1 MFRPTVFVTSLL
13 VSASSAALAQSAA
26 QTTTTNPFTTPI
38 ESAAGITAVKFRE
51 FAVVPDTPNG
61 EAPRMMHLVDEPGT
75 RRLFVATMR
84 GPIYGVSYDGKT
96 VTEYVDV
103 NAAGWNIGVQSQG
116 SERGLQSI
124 VFHPQFN
131 QRGAAGYGKFY
142 TYADTPNTTPVADFA
157 PPEGAKRTHD
167 TVLLEWT
174 AKNPAAAAYDGGA
187 PKEIMRVAQPFANHN
202 AGEVAFNLLAKPG
215 TPEYG
220 LLYVGSADGGS
231 GGDPMNLSQNLGSIF
246 GKILRIDPL
255 GTDGKNGKYG
265 IPKSNPFV
273 GKPGV
278 LGEIY
283 AYGVRNPQRF
293 SWDSKDGR
301 MYVADIGQN
310 IVEEISPVSAGA
322 NLGWNKWEGSYKYVN
337 RQVDTSDPRSEAGM
351 TWPVA
356 EYDHTDPLVTRA
368 AVTGVYVYRDGNIK
382 QLRNLLIFGD
392 NPSGELFYVS
402 ADKLPNGGQD
412 QIRRILFDDPSTS
425 SGSPRAESRGDNGT
439 YKTLLQLIREKNAAQ
454 GKPAAPRADLRLG
467 RGAGNQIFVMN
478 KRDGVIRVLVP

>member
-1 MFRPTVFVTSLL
+1 MMRSLFVAGVLTL
-13 VSASSAALAQSAA
+13 AGTAATAQ
-26 QTTTTNPFTTPI
+26 QTTNPFAAPI
-38 ESAAGITAVKFRE
+38 EGAAGVIAVKFAE
-51 FAVVPDTPNG
+51 FATIPNTPNG

-75 RRLFVATMR
+75 RRLFVATMT
-84 GPIYGVSYDGKT
+84 GPIFGVSHDGKT

-103 NAAGWNIGVQSQG
+103 NAAAWNIGVQSQG

-124 VFHPQFN
+124 VFHPQFSV
-131 QRGAAGYGKFY
+131 RGTPGYGKFY
-142 TYADTPNTTPVADFA
+142 TYSDTTNVTATPDFTSL
-157 PPEGAKRTHD
+157 PEAKRAHD

-174 AKNPAAAAYDGGA
+174 AKNPAAPAYDGGA
-187 PKEIMRVAQPFANHN
+187 PREVFRAAQPFANHN
-202 AGEVAFNLLAKPG
+202 AGEIAFNLLAKPG
-215 TPEYG
+215 TPEFG
-220 LLYVGSADGGS
+220 LLYIGFADGGS
-231 GGDPMNLSQNLGSIF
+231 GGDPMNLAQNLGSVF

-255 GTDGKNGKYG
+255 GTDAKNGKYG

-273 GKPGV
+273 GKPGA

-293 SWDSKDGR
+293 SWDSEDGK

-310 IVEEISPVSAGA
+310 IVEEISPVTAGA

-337 RQVDTSDPRSEAGM
+337 RQVDTAEPRSEAGM

-368 AVTGVYVYRDGNIK
+368 AITGVYVYRDGNVK

-392 NPSGELFYVS
+392 NPSGEIFYLN

-412 QIRRILFDDPSTS
+412 QLRRILFDDK
-425 SGSPRAESRGDNGT
+425 GT
-439 YKTLLQLIREKNAAQ
+439 HKTLLQLIREKNAAQ

-467 RGAGNQIFVMN
+467 RGANNQIFVMN
-478 KRDGVIRVLVP
+478 KRDGVIRVLTP